1 MSLETRNLN
10 KFRVSV
16 SSEEL
21 SKWVLR
27 LVMPLAILAWII
39 LGLVILW
46 ATGHIFRSLLVLAVA
61 ALLAFALTPAVKVL
75 EERVMPRIGA
85 ILIVYLVVLS
95 GINLLLYF
103 VVNTAASQGTA
114 GDYKGLCWRMKEG
127 VQLSSASG
135 KSLQDAFLNGEPGK
149 PIELVGLFVGHP

>member
-46 ATGHIFRSLLVLAVA
+46 AAGHIFRSLLVLAVA
-61 ALLAFALTPAVKVL
+61 ALLAFALTPAVKL
-75 EERVMPRIGA
+75 LERVMPRIVA

-95 GINLLLYF
+95 GISLLLYF

-114 GDYKGLCWRMKEG
+114 GDHKGPPSRSPPPSPLRADEWWLLCWNSFPFWER
-127 VQLSSASG
+127 L
-135 KSLQDAFLNGEPGK
+135 FL
-149 PIELVGLFVGHP
+149 V

>member
-46 ATGHIFRSLLVLAVA
+46 AAGHIFRSLLVLAVA
-61 ALLAFALTPAVKVL
+61 ALLSFALTPAVKL
-75 EERVMPRIGA
+75 LERVMPRIVA

-95 GINLLLYF
+95 GISLLLYF

-114 GDYKGLCWRMKEG
+114 GDHKGSPSRSPPPSPLRADEWWLLCWNSFPFWER
-127 VQLSSASG
+127 L
-135 KSLQDAFLNGEPGK
+135 FL
-149 PIELVGLFVGHP
+149 V